1 MMKEAYMRP
10 QDIVILLKIDEKKGV
25 IMGTNGT
32 FNNTRA
38 HIWLKGLN
46 KKYSRSGLDY
56 PHKDMINIYT
66 SILNDL
72 LKTLKSRMYVRES
85 RVFSNYPK
93 VYS

>member
-1 MMKEAYMRP
+1 MRIIAYSESRYVINEDNMMKEAYMRP

-46 KKYSRSGLDY
+46 KKILSKRAGLS
-56 PHKDMINIYT
+56 NIR
-66 SILNDL
+66 I
-72 LKTLKSRMYVRES
+72 
-85 RVFSNYPK
+85 
-93 VYS
+93 

>member
-46 KKYSRSGLDY
+46 KKILSKRAGLS
-56 PHKDMINIYT
+56 NIR
-66 SILNDL
+66 I
-72 LKTLKSRMYVRES
+72 
-85 RVFSNYPK
+85 
-93 VYS
+93 

>member
-1 MMKEAYMRP
+1 MRIIAYSESRYVINEDTMMKEAYMRP

-46 KKYSRSGLDY
+46 KKILSKRAGLS
-56 PHKDMINIYT
+56 NIR
-66 SILNDL
+66 I
-72 LKTLKSRMYVRES
+72 
-85 RVFSNYPK
+85 
-93 VYS
+93 

>member
-1 MMKEAYMRP
+1 MRIIAYSESRYVINEDNMMKEAYMRP

-46 KKYSRSGLDY
+46 KKILSKRAGLS
-56 PHKDMINIYT
+56 T
-66 SILNDL
+66 
-72 LKTLKSRMYVRES
+72 
-85 RVFSNYPK
+85 
-93 VYS
+93 